1 MHGHVAPGV
10 ATAQPPG
17 GQMMIDLDDGTRLSR
32 CLRCDAWV
40 HSSRPEGT
48 EPGPTP
54 RPLRGKALDELVVIR
69 AIAIERG
76 LHVIFFLTL
85 AAALVL
91 LEIGLPALQRDAQT
105 LLPLLDQ
112 TRGGQQF
119 FSRWLDRLINLDG
132 GHVWILAAMSLGYAL
147 LEAVEA
153 FFLWRGKRWA
163 EYLTVVATA
172 AFLPLEIYELVD
184 RVSALKIS
192 AMAVN
197 LAILAY
203 LIWTKRLFGVRGGI
217 AALERELAED
227 VDWDDLDQRAPLT
240 EPA

>member
-1 MHGHVAPGV
+1 M
-10 ATAQPPG
+10 
-17 GQMMIDLDDGTRLSR
+17 
-32 CLRCDAWV
+32 
-40 HSSRPEGT
+40 
-48 EPGPTP
+48 
-54 RPLRGKALDELVVIR
+54 RGKALDELVVIR

-76 LHVIFFLTL
+76 LHVVFFLTL
-85 AAALVL
+85 AVLLVL

-119 FSRWLDRLINLDG
+119 FSQWLDRLINLDG
-132 GHVWILAAMSLGYAL
+132 GHVWILAAMSLGYAV

-153 FFLWRGKRWA
+153 FFLWQGKRWA

-172 AFLPLEIYELVD
+172 AFLPLEIYELINKA
-184 RVSALKIS
+184 SALKVA

-217 AALERELAED
+217 AGLERELAED

-240 EPA
+240 GPA

>member
-1 MHGHVAPGV
+1 MV
-10 ATAQPPG
+10 
-17 GQMMIDLDDGTRLSR
+17 MDLDDGTRLSR

-40 HSSRPEGT
+40 HSSRPDAT
-48 EPGPTP
+48 ELAPTP

-76 LHVIFFLTL
+76 LHVVFFLTL
-85 AAALVL
+85 AVLLVL
-91 LEIGLPALQRDAQT
+91 LEFGLPALQSDAQT

-119 FSRWLDRLINLDG
+119 FSGWLNRLINLDG
-132 GHVWILAAMSLGYAL
+132 GHVWVLAGMSLGYAL

-153 FFLWRGKRWA
+153 FFLWQGKRWA
-163 EYLTVVATA
+163 EYLTVVATS
-172 AFLPLEIYELVD
+172 AFLPLEIYELVNKA
-184 RVSALKIS
+184 SALKV
-192 AMAVN
+192 AALAVN

-217 AALERELAED
+217 ASLERELAAD
-227 VDWDDLDQRAPLT
+227 VDWDELERRAPLT
-240 EPA
+240 EQT